1 MLMYCGISYIL
12 KNCIVNKQEMQYF
25 LKDRKSIKL
34 RDTHA
39 FFAHN
44 LKRIVLK
51 KNIILNNFTSFFKD
65 FKSKNGNIAK
75 MMAEM

>member
-1 MLMYCGISYIL
+1 
-12 KNCIVNKQEMQYF
+12 MQYF
-25 LKDRKSIKL
+25 LKDRKNIKL

-51 KNIILNNFTSFFKD
+51 KKITLDNFTPLSKD
-65 FKSKNGNIAK
+65 CKSKK
-75 MMAEM
+75 MEASPRQWQRFDCLMLLSGLM

>member
-1 MLMYCGISYIL
+1 
-12 KNCIVNKQEMQYF
+12 MQYF
-25 LKDRKSIKL
+25 LKDRKNIKL

-51 KNIILNNFTSFFKD
+51 KK
-65 FKSKNGNIAK
+65 KSPLITLLPCPKTVKVKNGSITET
-75 MMAEM
+75 MAEI